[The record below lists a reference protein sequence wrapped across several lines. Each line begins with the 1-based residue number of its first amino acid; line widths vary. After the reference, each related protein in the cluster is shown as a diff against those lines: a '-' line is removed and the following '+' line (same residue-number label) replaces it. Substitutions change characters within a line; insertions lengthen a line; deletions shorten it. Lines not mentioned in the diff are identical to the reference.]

1 MKPRLEIP
9 EKHRVQLWQEL
20 GLDLGPDV
28 HQILVRIGHTFRC
41 RQSVLLD
48 RHLTRQTDERIESKS
63 RQKWEGVCVCGRTVE
78 KDLHALVCME
88 SQPGKRGLL
97 TNKGTKANSCY
108 LRRTA
113 TTWQEKTSHG
123 SIC

>member
-48 RHLTRQTDERIESKS
+48 RHVTRQTDERIESKS
-63 RQKWEGVCVCGRTVE
+63 RQKWEGVCVCVGE
-78 KDLHALVCME
+78 LWKKICMPWFAWNH
-88 SQPGKRGLL
+88 SRGS
-97 TNKGTKANSCY
+97 AAY
-108 LRRTA
+108 
-113 TTWQEKTSHG
+113 
-123 SIC
+123 